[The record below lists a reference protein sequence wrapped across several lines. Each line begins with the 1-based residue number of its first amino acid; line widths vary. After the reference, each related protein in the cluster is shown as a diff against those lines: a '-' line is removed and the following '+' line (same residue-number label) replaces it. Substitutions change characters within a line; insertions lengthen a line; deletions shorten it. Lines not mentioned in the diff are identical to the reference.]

1 MAILDLLLLVTA
13 LHFGFWEPIT
23 PLSNS
28 AAQDTV
34 THSHPVQ
41 QNTISEDW
49 WRLMLTLAS

>member
-28 AAQDTV
+28 ATQDTV